1 MPIAHGALIT
11 SILDNG
17 PASQSELQ
25 VGDVIT
31 YFDGKRIERSS
42 SLPPLVGRV
51 PANADAE
58 VMVMRNGE
66 EVELLVNIGELP
78 GDEQI
83 RQSIRPTATAPT
95 ENLLQL
101 TVKPLTEEDRTV
113 VGVDKGGVLV
123 DTVEPD
129 GPADKAGI
137 VAGDIISTVD
147 NKSVDS
153 PSDLAEVLGE
163 LEGRKS
169 VAVLVHRSDGP
180 VFLALKI
187 DE

>member
-1 MPIAHGALIT
+1 
-11 SILDNG
+11 
-17 PASQSELQ
+17 
-25 VGDVIT
+25 
-31 YFDGKRIERSS
+31 
-42 SLPPLVGRV
+42 
-51 PANADAE
+51 
-58 VMVMRNGE
+58 
-66 EVELLVNIGELP
+66 
-78 GDEQI
+78 
-83 RQSIRPTATAPT
+83 
-95 ENLLQL
+95 
-101 TVKPLTEEDRTV
+101 
-113 VGVDKGGVLV
+113 V